1 MELAVTEPVASQP
14 GGVDSQHAYPGAN
27 QAQRAYMMAAVD
39 WQQADSGTAARMQT
53 GLVAQTDRSGT
64 AGLTLPMESGA
75 TGSDSRLQTGSDPS
89 LKSLTLSYQGDQW
102 VFEAVHP
109 EKFHAIMRI
118 LAGPRTAG
126 GAGKHSHDL
135 PARMPQS
142 QRLRSLARFREKRKE
157 RRYDKRIRY
166 TVRKEVAQKMNR
178 NKGQFASARVSEG
191 GLENGGGDGEE
202 GYMNGGGMERT
213 CKHCGA
219 AEGTTP
225 MMRRGPDGPRTL
237 CNACGLMWAN
247 KKKLRDLT
255 KAANS
260 CRGGSTPGRGRA
272 ATAMAAAQ
280 AAQQMEAQGGYL
292 SSLQAGSGN
301 PELSLLPV
309 SQEGTSLGDGNPD
322 NKVG

>member
-1 MELAVTEPVASQP
+1 MELAATDPVASQS
-14 GGVDSQHAYPGAN
+14 GGVNSQHSYPGTT
-27 QAQRAYMMAAVD
+27 QAQRPYMIGGNTD
-39 WQQADSGTAARMQT
+39 WQAYSATNGRLQP
-53 GLVAQTDRSGT
+53 GLTTDRNGASGL
-64 AGLTLPMESGA
+64 ALPLD
-75 TGSDSRLQTGSDPS
+75 GSEARLPNGSDPS

-142 QRLRSLARFREKRKE
+142 QRLRSLARFREKRKD

-178 NKGQFASARVSEG
+178 NKGQFASARALEG
-191 GLENGGGDGEE
+191 GMDGPGADGEDI
-202 GYMNGGGMERT
+202 GFGIGHGGPERT
-213 CKHCGA
+213 CKHCAA

-247 KKKLRDLT
+247 KNKLRDLT
-255 KAANS
+255 KAATS
-260 CRGGSTPGRGRA
+260 CRGGSVPGRGRA

-280 AAQQMEAQGGYL
+280 AAQQMGVHVGYL
-292 SSLQAGSGN
+292 GSGM
-301 PELSLLPV
+301 PSTSPGGISLLQPV
-309 SQEGTSLGDGNPD
+309 SQEGMTGAEPKNTEGS
-322 NKVG
+322 